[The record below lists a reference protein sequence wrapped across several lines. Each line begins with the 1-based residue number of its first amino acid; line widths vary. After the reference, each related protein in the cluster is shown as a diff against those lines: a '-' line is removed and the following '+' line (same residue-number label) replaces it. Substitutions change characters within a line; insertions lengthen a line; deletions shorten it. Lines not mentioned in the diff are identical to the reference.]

1 MILRWF
7 GGMRSFGDKVSWL
20 LTLTSAVAI
29 AFVCFTLS
37 VVDYVNLRRET
48 FAGLEAQSMIV
59 AMNSGA
65 PLAFGDRYS
74 AAEALAAFRARPAVD
89 EATLYD
95 VNGAPFAQWRR
106 PGPRIEGDGGWLRR
120 VAFPQRWRAYRAPV
134 EDRGQMLG
142 RIEVRYDLSD
152 LHAHLARSLALSAVV
167 SLVAVL
173 LVYLFALQIRG
184 LLMRPIALLSS
195 TARQVSETR
204 DYALRARKV
213 SDDELGMFTDT
224 FNQMLEQI
232 QKQDLEIQASRAEA
246 LHASRLKDEFLA
258 TLSHELRT
266 PMTPILGWAQIL
278 QRSAGASPQVL
289 QAAEVIER
297 NARAQNKIVDDLLD
311 MSRIVSG
318 KVRLDVQSLDPNRL
332 VADALETVAAAAHAR
347 GIALEREIE
356 PGLPTVL
363 GDPHRL
369 QQVLWNLLSNAIKFT
384 GPGGRVR
391 ISMGRARG
399 GVEIAVSDTGQ
410 GIRSDFLPHVFE
422 RFRQA
427 DSSNTRHHA
436 GLGLGLS
443 IVKQLVELHGG
454 SVRAESPGEGQGT
467 TFTVSLPV
475 RQGAV
480 PALPPDVAH
489 DAAQA
494 LPAQSREDA
503 VLTGL
508 KLLVVDDEAD
518 ARELVGRLLSDCG
531 ADVLSVDSASAAL
544 QAMEAWRPDL
554 LLSDIGM
561 PDQNGYQLLQRVR
574 AMPDASGGAIPA
586 IALTAFARP
595 EDRNR
600 ALEAGFQMHV
610 SKPVEQAELLAA
622 VLGLSGRG

>member
-37 VVDYVNLRRET
+37 VLDYVNLRRET

-74 AAEALAAFRARPAVD
+74 AAEALAAFRARPAVAA
-89 EATLYD
+89 ATLYD
-95 VNGAPFAQWRR
+95 VNGATFARWRR
-106 PGPRIEGDGGWLRR
+106 PGPPAQADGGLLPR
-120 VAFPQRWRAYRAPV
+120 AALQQRWQTYRAPV

-142 RIEVRYDLSD
+142 RIEVLYDLSE
-152 LHAHLARSLALSAVV
+152 LHGHLARSLALSAVV

-173 LVYLFALQIRG
+173 LVSLFARQIRG

-195 TARQVSETR
+195 TARQVSETG
-204 DYALRARKV
+204 DYALRAQKV
-213 SDDELGMFTDT
+213 SDDELGIFTDT
-224 FNQMLEQI
+224 FNQMLERI

-278 QRSAGASPQVL
+278 QRSAGVGPQVL

-318 KVRLDVQSLDPNRL
+318 KVRLDVQALDL
-332 VADALETVAAAAHAR
+332 DQLAGDALETVAAAARAR
-347 GIALEREIE
+347 GITLEREAE
-356 PGLPTVL
+356 PDLPTVL

-391 ISMGRARG
+391 LTMVRARD
-399 GVEIAVSDTGQ
+399 GVEIAVADTGQ
-410 GIRSDFLPHVFE
+410 GIRADFLPHVFE

-443 IVKQLVELHGG
+443 IVKQLIELHGG
-454 SVRAESPGEGQGT
+454 NVRAESAGEGRGA

-475 RQGAV
+475 RPGASPTLPAAV
-480 PALPPDVAH
+480 PAGDE
-489 DAAQA
+489 QA
-494 LPAQSREDA
+494 SPARSREDA

-518 ARELVGRLLSDCG
+518 ARELVGRLLRDFG
-531 ADVLSVDSASAAL
+531 ADVLCVDSASAAL
-544 QAMEAWRPDL
+544 QAIEAWRPDL
-554 LLSDIGM
+554 LLSDIAM
-561 PDQNGYQLLQRVR
+561 PEQNGYQLLQQVR
-574 AMPDASGGAIPA
+574 ALPGAAGGAIPA

-595 EDRNR
+595 EDRSR

-610 SKPVEQAELLAA
+610 SKPVEQSELLAA
-622 VLGLSGRG
+622 VLGLSHRG

>member
-1 MILRWF
+1 VITRWF
-7 GGMRSFGDKVSWL
+7 RGMRSFGDKVTWL
-20 LTLTSAVAI
+20 LTLTCAAAI
-29 AFVCFTLS
+29 TFVSVTLS
-37 VVDYVNLRRET
+37 LVDYVNLRRET
-48 FAGLEAQSMIV
+48 FAGLQAQTMIV

-65 PLAFGDRYS
+65 PLAFADRYN
-74 AAEALAAFRARPAVD
+74 AAEALAAFRARPAVA

-95 VNGAPFAQWRR
+95 VNGATFARWRR
-106 PGPRIEGDGGWLRR
+106 PGPPAQADGGLLPR
-120 VAFPQRWRAYRAPV
+120 AALQQRWQTYRAPV

-142 RIEVRYDLSD
+142 RIEVLYDLSE
-152 LHAHLARSLALSAVV
+152 LHGHLARSLALSAVV

-173 LVYLFALQIRG
+173 LVSLFARQIRG

-195 TARQVSETR
+195 TARQVSETG
-204 DYALRARKV
+204 DYALRAQKV
-213 SDDELGMFTDT
+213 SDDELGIFTDT
-224 FNQMLEQI
+224 FNQMLERI

-278 QRSAGASPQVL
+278 QRSAGVGPQVL

-318 KVRLDVQSLDPNRL
+318 KVRLDVQAVDMPRL
-332 VADALETVAAAAHAR
+332 VADALETVAAAAQAR
-347 GIALEREIE
+347 GIALERERE

-363 GDPHRL
+363 ADPHRL

-384 GPGGRVR
+384 GAGGRVR
-391 ISMGRARG
+391 ISLGRVRDA
-399 GVEIAVSDTGQ
+399 VEVSVSDTGQ
-410 GIRSDFLPHVFE
+410 GIAPEFLPHVFE

-454 SVRAESPGEGQGT
+454 SVRAASPGEGQGS
-467 TFTVSLPV
+467 TFTVTLPV
-475 RQGAV
+475 RHGLRAEPPEPRAGDAPAVAPAPVGA
-480 PALPPDVAH
+480 
-489 DAAQA
+489 DATLA
-494 LPAQSREDA
+494 
-503 VLTGL
+503 GL

-518 ARELVGRLLSDCG
+518 ARELVGRLLRDCG
-531 ADVLSVDSASAAL
+531 ADVRSVDSAAAAL
-544 QAMEAWRPDL
+544 RTMEEWPPDL
-554 LLSDIGM
+554 VLSDIGM
-561 PDQNGYQLLQRVR
+561 PEQNGYELMQRIR
-574 AMPDASGGAIPA
+574 TMPSQSGGGVPA

-600 ALEAGFQMHV
+600 AMNAGFQMHV
-610 SKPVEQAELLAA
+610 SKPVEQGELLAA
-622 VLGLSGRG
+622 VLGLVRRG